1 MVLESHNKKTAWATP
16 IGEAHICQLSVFHIL
31 LENRRYSVILLAYNM
46 SPQHLQIHSEQ
57 NGFFEGML

>member
-1 MVLESHNKKTAWATP
+1 MKHPRATP

-31 LENRRYSVILLAYNM
+31 LENRRYSVILPSMYLLAYNM